1 MFDWF
6 MLFLMIAACWGAE
19 WAADDAQP
27 VSLRT
32 AGVWSLCYVLAAATF
47 AGYIWLG
54 RGAADA
60 QLFITA
66 YVLEK
71 ALSVDNL
78 IVFGTVFAYF
88 GIRPEHRRRI
98 LHWGI
103 LGAIV
108 LRLLFV
114 LIGVGAFHLTNRLTS
129 IVFAGFIFYSVF
141 QMMKGAE
148 KEEIDHY
155 ERWYARWLEK
165 FFPFHAGPFHHGKFL
180 MQVYRMMDGI
190 NYWAATPALVC
201 LIAIEVTDVM
211 FSFDSVPTVI
221 AVARDPFVIFS
232 AMIFAVMGLRMLY
245 FVVDALQRAFRYM
258 TLSVGV
264 ILCYVA
270 FKLLCDAFNIVHFEP
285 LTNLLVVGVM
295 LAGGI
300 GLSVLMPPKEVA

>member
-1 MFDWF
+1 MTDWLV
-6 MLFLMIAACWGAE
+6 LFWVIACCWYWE
-19 WAADDAQP
+19 WLSSRDETITLRRAA
-27 VSLRT
+27 S
-32 AGVWSLCYVLAAATF
+32 WSIGYVIVAASF
-47 AGYIWLG
+47 FGYIWASHG
-54 RGAADA
+54 PGDA
-60 QLFITA
+60 QLFATA

-88 GIRPEHRRRI
+88 GIRPEHRHRI

-270 FKLLCDAFNIVHFEP
+270 LKLLCDAFNIVHFEP

-300 GLSVLMPPKEVA
+300 GASVLMPPKEVA